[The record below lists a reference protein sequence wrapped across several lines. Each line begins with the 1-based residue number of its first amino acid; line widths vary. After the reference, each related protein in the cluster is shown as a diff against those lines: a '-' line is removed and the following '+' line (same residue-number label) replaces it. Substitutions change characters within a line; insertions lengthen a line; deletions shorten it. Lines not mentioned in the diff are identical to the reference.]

1 MRSQYIAVVSDLAA
15 ELDAI
20 RDRRAVC
27 DRSDRGFLAVSCRD
41 ALALLQNT
49 ITQDV
54 ARLEVGAAA
63 PSLMLTPKGRPLA
76 DMLVVRMADDAY
88 LLICEPQAQEPLA
101 QTLRRYR
108 LASKAA
114 IDDARPETAMLEV
127 FGAAPVA
134 PGALTVAGPLG
145 PLLVGPPPAVA
156 AARNALVAD
165 GFLAVGP
172 EAREV
177 ERIERGVPLHGSD
190 FDESTLPA
198 EAALTGHSIAFEKG
212 CYIGQEPVA
221 RLHYRGHANRLLWRA
236 NLQQRLDAEALRD
249 ALLAVSG
256 QLDPAIG
263 GSSLPLTDT
272 NRRRT
277 IYAQIGRTKLDP
289 LLALFDFPN
298 PNATSEQRM
307 VTIGPMQRL
316 YFMNNSF
323 VALQSK
329 ALADRLAA
337 SGGDVR
343 ARVTL
348 AYRLLFARVPTASEL
363 NLGVTFLEH
372 NQGSWPQYTQ
382 VLLSST
388 EFSSVN

>member
-1 MRSQYIAVVSDLAA
+1 MSDLAA

-20 RDRRAVC
+20 RERRAVC
-27 DRSDRGFLAVSCRD
+27 DRSDRGFLAVSGRD

-54 ARLEVGAAA
+54 SQLEVGAAA

-76 DMLVVRMADDAY
+76 DMLVVRMADDAF

-108 LASKAA
+108 LASKAV

-127 FGAAPVA
+127 FGDAPIA

-145 PLLVGPPPAVA
+145 PLVVGPPAAVA
-156 AARNALVAD
+156 AARDALVAD

-198 EAALTGHSIAFEKG
+198 EAALTEHAIAFEKG

-221 RLHYRGHANRLLWRA
+221 RLHYRGHANRLLWR
-236 NLQQRLDAEALRD
+236 LELDGSVELPSTLRQGDREVGRLTSVATRPDAR
-249 ALLAVSG
+249 V
-256 QLDPAIG
+256 
-263 GSSLPLTDT
+263 
-272 NRRRT
+272 
-277 IYAQIGRTKLDP
+277 
-289 LLALFDFPN
+289 
-298 PNATSEQRM
+298 
-307 VTIGPMQRL
+307 
-316 YFMNNSF
+316 
-323 VALQSK
+323 VALGYLRRQI
-329 ALADRLAA
+329 DEGEPVTTLAA
-337 SGGDVR
+337 GGEER
-343 ARVTL
+343 TARLVGL
-348 AYRLLFARVPTASEL
+348 AGARP
-363 NLGVTFLEH
+363 
-372 NQGSWPQYTQ
+372 
-382 VLLSST
+382 
-388 EFSSVN
+388 